1 MAWRISNFDAVA
13 TSRRYQAVEAAGPQ
27 GRSGAGNIETLA
39 DANRHLV
46 FVTEHTIIRPIS
58 RR

>member
-1 MAWRISNFDAVA
+1 MAWRISNFNALA
-13 TSRRYQAVEAAGPQ
+13 TSRRYQPVEAAGLR
-27 GRSGAGNIETLA
+27 GRSGAGNIQTLA